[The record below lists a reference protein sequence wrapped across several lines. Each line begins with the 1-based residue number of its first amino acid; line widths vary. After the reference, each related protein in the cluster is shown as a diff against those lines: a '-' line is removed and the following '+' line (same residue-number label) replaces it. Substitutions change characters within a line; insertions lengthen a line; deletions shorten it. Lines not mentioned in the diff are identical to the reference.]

1 METFGLHN
9 DWCANLILLARVSI
23 KCKNAALS
31 DISWGGCG
39 ARPIPGQGRG
49 KSLRLGVVCIPSIVM
64 GRVHRSVLGSLYP
77 HKISRPLYTTS
88 HLTSSKTTL
97 HPTLHRGRIPI
108 SEAVFS
114 AGMMCPVSV
123 PGNPGI
129 VMLHTCIDFT
139 FLPSGRFTVRGFV
152 AVCLFTTST
161 PSITKMDVAPVS
173 AMV

>member
-1 METFGLHN
+1 MHN
-9 DWCANLILLARVSI
+9 NWCAKLTLLAHVRI

-31 DISWGGCG
+31 DISWGGCR

-49 KSLRLGVVCIPSIVM
+49 KSLWLGVVRIPSIVM

-77 HKISRPLYTTS
+77 PKITHPLYMSS

-97 HPTLHRGRIPI
+97 HPTLHRGRIPM
-108 SEAVFS
+108 SKAVFS

-123 PGNPGI
+123 VGYPGI
-129 VMLHTCIDFT
+129 VMLHTCVNFT
-139 FLPSGRFTVRGFV
+139 FLPSGRFTVRGFD
-152 AVCLFTTST
+152 ATRLFTTST

-173 AMV
+173 AMA

>member
-1 METFGLHN
+1 MT
-9 DWCANLILLARVSI
+9 LLARVHI

-31 DISWGGCG
+31 DISWGRCR
-39 ARPIPGQGRG
+39 ARPIPGQGCG
-49 KSLRLGVVCIPSIVM
+49 KSLWLGVVRIPSIVM

-77 HKISRPLYTTS
+77 CKITRPFYTTS
-88 HLTSSKTTL
+88 HLTSLKTTL
-97 HPTLHRGRIPI
+97 HPTLHRGWIPM
-108 SEAVFS
+108 SKAVFS

-129 VMLHTCIDFT
+129 VMLHTCINFT

-152 AVCLFTTST
+152 AMHLFTTST

-173 AMV
+173 ATA